1 MIRLIRV
8 TFLWIFL
15 FPFPFNAFSQ
25 IRVSPSFSITI
36 KQHTDSLA
44 RTFAHLVTTDRFPCA
59 GYSIRTRVTR
69 ERDTLS
75 VYILGLLRP
84 NPCLTGFDEA
94 GGNAYLGSIGGGS
107 YFLRVVDG
115 TKKDLYSLKFEGGRI
130 TSISPIFQHF
140 TILRSE
146 SP

>member
-1 MIRLIRV
+1 MTRFILV
-8 TFLWIFL
+8 SFLWIVL
-15 FPFPFNAFSQ
+15 FPLSFNAHSQ

-36 KQHTDSLA
+36 KQHSDSLTK
-44 RTFAHLVTTDRFPCA
+44 TFAHLVTTDRFPCA

-75 VYILGLLRP
+75 IHILGLLRP
-84 NPCLTGFDEA
+84 NPCMTGFDEA
-94 GGNAYLGSIGGGS
+94 SGNAYLGSIGGGS
-107 YFLRVVDG
+107 YFLRVVEG
-115 TKKDLYSLKFEGGRI
+115 MTADLYSLKFDSGRI
-130 TSISPIFQHF
+130 ISVSPIFQHF